1 MLKDDSIMMAAD
13 FAPGKNFRDQREG
26 RPETPTGGKMP
37 FSQGLRA
44 HTPLASAFD
53 DLAVIPSA

>member
-13 FAPGKNFRDQREG
+13 FAPGKSFRDQREG
-26 RPETPTGGKMP
+26 RPETPTGGMRP
-37 FSQGLRA
+37 YSPAIRA

-53 DLAVIPSA
+53 ELAVIPSP